1 MREPYSEAVATRTG
15 PEPWRCG
22 GDAVTQASV
31 GVRAG
36 WVLSRETFRIRGVEA
51 IPPPPKTPAGRVDNA
66 RHARAPRG
74 RRPHART

>member
-1 MREPYSEAVATRTG
+1 MQEPYGKAVATRTG

-22 GDAVTQASV
+22 GNAVAQASA

-36 WVLSRETFRIRGVEA
+36 WVLSREIFRIRGVEA
-51 IPPPPKTPAGRVDNA
+51 IPPAEDPAGGVASA